1 MQIDKASILGV
12 ICALGG
18 IGLGLVLE
26 GGSILEMLQPS
37 AALIVVGGTAGA
49 TLLAQP
55 LSHVIGAARQL
66 SRIFVSP
73 PSDLAL
79 DVGQIHTLAGKAWR
93 SGIYSIERDLEAV
106 ADPFLRQGLSMA
118 VENTGIEEIK
128 ETLEVQIER
137 ELTQREAEAKVFESA
152 GGFAPTIGI
161 IGAVLGLIQVMKHL
175 EDMTEVGAGI
185 AIAFVATIYGVSIA
199 NLLLLPAANKIMVR
213 AAEEAHRKAMI
224 LDGIEGIVTKKNPR
238 LLRAKLSAYHGRTV
252 ESGEERASPAPAVEP
267 T

>member
-1 MQIDKASILGV
+1 MQLDKASILGV

-26 GGSILEMLQPS
+26 GGSIAEMLQPS
-37 AALIVVGGTAGA
+37 AALIVLGGTAGA

-55 LSHVIGAARQL
+55 LSHVIGAVRQL
-66 SRIFVSP
+66 GYLFLSP
-73 PSDLAL
+73 AKDPGPDIE
-79 DVGQIHTLAGKAWR
+79 QIHALAVKCWR
-93 SGIYSIERDLEAV
+93 GGIYSIERDLEGV
-106 ADPFLRQGLSMA
+106 QDPFLRQGLSMA
-118 VENTGIEEIK
+118 IDNIEIQEIK
-128 ETLEVQIER
+128 EALQVQIES
-137 ELTQREAEAKVFESA
+137 ELNQREAEVRVFESA

-175 EDMTEVGAGI
+175 EDMQEVGTGI

-199 NLLLLPAANKIMVR
+199 NLVLLPAASKIMLL
-213 AAEEAHRKAMI
+213 ADAEANRKTML

-238 LLRAKLSAYHGRTV
+238 VIRVKLASYCGLPPDPEA
-252 ESGEERASPAPAVEP
+252 ERRSPAPAVEP